1 MNRVIPRLVSA
12 PILLLVALL
21 TLSCG
26 GGMMDPPR
34 MLKSIS
40 VSPMVAQAPNG
51 QTQVQFVA
59 TGTFTEPPITVTP
72 LAVSWNFANTPLTA
86 CSANNCAQI
95 TSQGMAMCGNLAAGS
110 WTITASAPADPK
122 AALNDFGVPRVSAT
136 ATLACEQ

>member
-1 MNRVIPRLVSA
+1 MNRVVPRFVS
-12 PILLLVALL
+12 PPTLLLVALL

-26 GGMMDPPR
+26 GTMDPPR
-34 MLKSIS
+34 MLKAIT
-40 VSPMVAQAPNG
+40 VSPAVAQAPNG

-95 TSQGMAMCGNLAAGS
+95 TSHGLAMCGNLAAGS

-122 AALNDFGVPRVSAT
+122 VALNDFGVPRVSAT
-136 ATLACEQ
+136 ATLACQQ